1 MKISYNWLQDYV
13 DLKTKPKDLA
23 NQLSLSGLEVEE
35 IIEKT
40 LGFPGVV
47 VGRVLSVADHPN
59 ADKLHVCEVDTGKN
73 KYSVICGAPNVT
85 KGQTVP
91 VALVG
96 AELPNGL
103 KIKKVKIRDILSEGM
118 ICSEAELGVS
128 DKSEGIWVLD
138 NSLKIGEPLHK
149 ALQFK
154 SDYIFDLAVT
164 PNRPDCLSHI
174 GIAREVAALTHQK
187 LRKPKVKLKETNE
200 SASSQIK
207 IQIDTPKG
215 CPRYSAR
222 VLKNVTV
229 GNSPHWLVE
238 RLEAVGMRS
247 INNIV
252 DVTNY
257 ILMETGHPLH
267 AFDQKLIEGNKIIV
281 RESGDKEKFTTLDD
295 QERSLKKGTVLICD
309 AKKPVAIGGIMG
321 GQNSEVNLETKDI
334 LLESAYFQPES
345 IQISARY
352 LGLSTEASQRFER
365 GADPNGNIYA
375 LDRAAQLIQEIA
387 GGEILSGVVDAY
399 PQEIKPRKFSLE
411 LEKINNLLGTQF
423 SKTQVKKIL
432 ESIELNVEDDM
443 VLIPTFRPDLS
454 TSTDL
459 SEEVAR
465 LYGLD
470 NIEASDKVKIDY
482 DIHFNDLDIFID
494 KLKDVLTGFGL
505 HEIITTSMINSEVW
519 EELTGEKIYPVLN
532 PISKDMDGLRNSLI
546 PSMAMTLQYNRNR
559 QIKNL
564 RFFEISRVFI
574 PPQQATTLPFEDTKL
589 VIGLLGK
596 REFDLWYSTHQ
607 DNDFYD
613 IKGLVEAIAHKIS
626 LDNWQFI
633 SYSAFAL
640 EGDGLG
646 LQLKDET
653 LGFLGKLKYKI
664 ASFFEIEEDVYVAE
678 ISVISL
684 FKHLRREKKY
694 TPIPRFP
701 SVERDL
707 ALIVDQDIESGNIAK
722 LIYNEGGNLLK
733 KLELFDIYSGSQIE
747 ANKKSVGFRLTFQSR
762 ERTLTEDE
770 VTKFLARIL
779 RSLEKKFD
787 AKLRA

>member
-13 DLKTKPKDLA
+13 DLKTKPQDLA

-35 IIEKT
+35 IIKKT
-40 LGFPGVV
+40 LDYPGVV
-47 VGRVLSVADHPN
+47 VGRVLSVEEHPN
-59 ADKLHVCEVDTGKN
+59 ADKLKICKVDTGK
-73 KYSVICGAPNVT
+73 KQSSIICGAPNVA

-96 AELPNGL
+96 AVLPTGL
-103 KIKKVKIRDILSEGM
+103 KIKKVKIRDVLSEGM
-118 ICSEAELGVS
+118 ICSEAELGLS

-138 NSLKIGEPLHK
+138 NSLKIGEPLQK
-149 ALQFK
+149 ALQIK

-174 GIAREVAALTHQK
+174 GIAREVAALTQQK
-187 LRKPKVKLKETNE
+187 LRRPKVQLNEAKE
-200 SASSQIK
+200 SAFSQIK
-207 IQIDTPKG
+207 IQIETPKG

-229 GNSPHWLVE
+229 GDSPQWLVE
-238 RLEAVGMRS
+238 RLEGVGLRS

-257 ILMETGHPLH
+257 VLMETGHPLH
-267 AFDQKLIEGNKIIV
+267 AFDLGLIEGKKIIV
-281 RESGDKEKFTTLDD
+281 RESGDGEKFTTLDD

-309 AKKPVAIGGIMG
+309 AQK
-321 GQNSEVNLETKDI
+321 QVNLETTNI

-375 LDRAAQLIQEIA
+375 LDRAAQLIREVA
-387 GGEILSGVVDAY
+387 GGEIQNGVVDAY
-399 PQEIKPRKFSLE
+399 PTKIHSRKIPLE
-411 LEKINNLLGTQF
+411 LAKINNLLGTQF

-432 ESIELNVEDDM
+432 ESIELHVENEM

-459 SEEVAR
+459 AEEVAR

-482 DIHFNDLDIFID
+482 DIHFNELDIFID
-494 KLKDVLTGFGL
+494 NLKDILTGFGL
-505 HEIITTSMINSEVW
+505 QEIITGSMINSEVW
-519 EELTGEKIYPVLN
+519 EKLTGEKIYPVLN

-564 RFFEISRVFI
+564 KLFE
-574 PPQQATTLPFEDTKL
+574 
-589 VIGLLGK
+589 
-596 REFDLWYSTHQ
+596 
-607 DNDFYD
+607 
-613 IKGLVEAIAHKIS
+613 
-626 LDNWQFI
+626 
-633 SYSAFAL
+633 
-640 EGDGLG
+640 
-646 LQLKDET
+646 
-653 LGFLGKLKYKI
+653 
-664 ASFFEIEEDVYVAE
+664 
-678 ISVISL
+678 
-684 FKHLRREKKY
+684 
-694 TPIPRFP
+694 
-701 SVERDL
+701 
-707 ALIVDQDIESGNIAK
+707 
-722 LIYNEGGNLLK
+722 
-733 KLELFDIYSGSQIE
+733 
-747 ANKKSVGFRLTFQSR
+747 
-762 ERTLTEDE
+762 
-770 VTKFLARIL
+770 
-779 RSLEKKFD
+779 
-787 AKLRA
+787 

>member
-13 DLKTKPKDLA
+13 DLKTKPQDLA

-40 LGFPGVV
+40 LDYPGVV
-47 VGRVLSVADHPN
+47 VGRVLSVEDHPN
-59 ADKLHVCEVDTGKN
+59 ADKLKICKVDTGK
-73 KYSVICGAPNVT
+73 KQSSIICGAPNVA

-96 AELPNGL
+96 AVLPTGL
-103 KIKKVKIRDILSEGM
+103 KIKKVKIRDVLSEGM
-118 ICSEAELGVS
+118 ICSEAELGLS
-128 DKSEGIWVLD
+128 DNSEGIWVLD
-138 NSLKIGEPLHK
+138 DSLKIGEPLHK

-174 GIAREVAALTHQK
+174 GIAREVAALTQQK
-187 LRKPKVKLKETNE
+187 LRRPKVQLNEAKE

-207 IQIDTPKG
+207 IQIETPKG

-229 GNSPHWLVE
+229 GDSPRWLVD
-238 RLEAVGMRS
+238 RLEGVGLRS

-257 ILMETGHPLH
+257 VLMETGHPLH
-267 AFDQKLIEGNKIIV
+267 AFDLGLIEGKKIIV
-281 RESGDKEKFTTLDD
+281 RESGDGEKFTTLDD

-321 GQNSEVNLETKDI
+321 GQNSEVNLETKNI

-375 LDRAAQLIQEIA
+375 LDRAAQLIREVA
-387 GGEILSGVVDAY
+387 GGEIQNGVVDAY
-399 PQEIKPRKFSLE
+399 PTKIHSRKIPLE
-411 LEKINNLLGTQF
+411 LAKINNLLGTQF

-432 ESIELNVEDDM
+432 ESIELQFENDM
-443 VLIPTFRPDLS
+443 ILIPTFRPDLS

-459 SEEVAR
+459 AEEVAR

-470 NIEASDKVKIDY
+470 NIEASNKIKIDY
-482 DIHFNDLDIFID
+482 DIHFNELDIFID
-494 KLKDVLTGFGL
+494 NLKDTLTGFGL
-505 HEIITTSMINSEVW
+505 QEIITGSMINSEVW
-519 EELTGEKIYPVLN
+519 EKLTGEKIYPVLN

-564 RFFEISRVFI
+564 KLFEINRVFI
-574 PPQQATTLPFEDTKL
+574 PPQKANALPSEDTKL

-596 REFDLWYSTHQ
+596 REFEMWFSNHQ

-646 LQLKDET
+646 LQSKDET

-664 ASFFEIEEDVYVAE
+664 ASFFEIEEDVFVAE
-678 ISVISL
+678 ISVTSL

-707 ALIVDQDIESGNIAK
+707 ALIVDQNIESGSIAE
-722 LIYNEGGNLLK
+722 LIYSEGGNLLK
-733 KLELFDIYSGSQIE
+733 KLELFDIYSGAQIE

-770 VTKFLARIL
+770 VTKLLDKIL
-779 RSLEKKFD
+779 RSLEKKFE